1 VHPHLDLMGQPKELN
16 HLTYPPQIPQTYS
29 CSILRTE
36 RRILWRTLSVRLWNH
51 LDDHLIVDPD
61 SCLNKFPR
69 SIVKKASCQKKKIC
83 FKTTKT
89 KQILQN
95 QNQNKIWTR
104 WSQKASWAS
113 LYEVWDSLRLNYF
126 ILLNYKSL
134 IFWSTNVFYH
144 LLHYQNMSFF
154 LIPFKSSFSLLKK
167 KRHMLLSLQEPVKEI
182 HQVVDLR
189 LAIEIKN

>member
-69 SIVKKASCQKKKIC
+69 SIVKKASCQKKKNMLQNP
-83 FKTTKT
+83 KT
-89 KQILQN
+89 KQTLQN
-95 QNQNKIWTR
+95 QNQNKILTR
-104 WSQKASWAS
+104 WSQNASWAS

-134 IFWSTNVFYH
+134 NFLKYKLYFTICYTIRIC
-144 LLHYQNMSFF
+144 LFF
-154 LIPFKSSFSLLKK
+154 
-167 KRHMLLSLQEPVKEI
+167 
-182 HQVVDLR
+182 
-189 LAIEIKN
+189 